1 MLCASPSMPKVLHG
15 FPEWFSKPNEKGP
28 SYDPVISDVYYGI
41 VFKYF
46 TFQGVVWHYQND
58 QEAMSVYFKLVMK
71 AINILQQNHRTLD
84 IHLTCLKWIIECYAQ
99 LEDYAICE
107 NLLSQMK
114 ANSTFQFQ
122 PFWIEYYK
130 ETLVSI
136 SMAKK
141 SFEIVPEL
149 SPPRS
154 RLLVDVAT
162 PKTSPPLRALPRY
175 YCL

>member
-1 MLCASPSMPKVLHG
+1 MPKVLHG

-28 SYDPVISDVYYGI
+28 SYDPVISDLYYGI
-41 VFKYF
+41 VFEYF

-58 QEAMSVYFKLVMK
+58 QEAMSIYFELIIK
-71 AINILQQNHRTLD
+71 AIDILQQNHRTLD

-99 LEDYAICE
+99 LGDFAICE
-107 NLLSQMK
+107 KLLVQMK

-122 PFWIEYYK
+122 PFWKEYYK
-130 ETLVSI
+130 DTLVSI

-154 RLLVDVAT
+154 RRLVDVAT

-175 YCL
+175 DSS